1 MSPLIVPPDTFSVQT
16 LIRLGIIVLVT
27 LLMLRLASVLIRKVE
42 TAIRNESRSHSTARE
57 KRAAT
62 IGAVLRGVTRSVIL
76 VIGGLMVARAAGLDI
91 TPAVAAA
98 GGFGVAA
105 GLGAQSLVRDWIS
118 GFFIIHEN
126 QFDVGD
132 VIRAAGVSGTV
143 EMLSLRH
150 TELRDGEGFIHFVP
164 NGEIKVVTNL
174 TKSWSTPMVRVPVN
188 VTEDPDRV
196 IPIVEAMIPVFQK
209 DPVIR
214 PLLLDGPRLLGIEDV
229 APGYYTLL
237 LQAKTIPEQRLVV
250 SRALRRRLVQ
260 RLHEEGISIAGSSEV
275 AVTAS
280 APAPF
285 DPTAPVPATPSVSAT
300 PSASGTPSPFG
311 DSR

>member
-1 MSPLIVPPDTFSVQT
+1 VSPIVLPTEPYSVST
-16 LIRLGIIVLVT
+16 LIRLGLIILAT
-27 LLMLRLASVLIRKVE
+27 LLLLRLSSVLIRKVE
-42 TAIRNESRSHSTARE
+42 RAIRNESRTHSSARE

-62 IGAVLRGVTRSVIL
+62 IGAVLRGVTRSIIL

-91 TPAVAAA
+91 TPALAAA

-105 GLGAQSLVRDWIS
+105 GLGAQSMIRDWIA

-150 TELRDGEGFIHFVP
+150 TELRDGEGFIHFIP

-188 VTEDPDRV
+188 VIEDPDRV
-196 IPIVEAMIPVFQK
+196 IGIVESMLPSFQT

-250 SRALRRRLVQ
+250 SRALRRKVVQ
-260 RLHEEGISIAGSSEV
+260 RLRAEGVSIAGSDLS
-275 AVTAS
+275 AA
-280 APAPF
+280 APAPPPF
-285 DPTAPVPATPSVSAT
+285 DPTAPVPAGAAA
-300 PSASGTPSPFG
+300 PSASSASHPFG

>member
-1 MSPLIVPPDTFSVQT
+1 MLPPETFTVTTLLRLGLIV
-16 LIRLGIIVLVT
+16 LAT
-27 LLMLRLASVLIRKVE
+27 LLMLRIASILIRKVE
-42 TAIRNESRSHSTARE
+42 TAIRNESRAHSGARE

-62 IGAVLRGVTRSVIL
+62 IGAVLRGVTRGVIL

-91 TPAVAAA
+91 TPALAAA

-105 GLGAQSLVRDWIS
+105 GLGAQSLVRDWVA

-174 TKSWSTPMVRVPVN
+174 TKSWSTPMVRVPVS

-196 IPIVEAMIPVFQK
+196 IGIVEALLPEFQQ

-250 SRALRRRLVQ
+250 SRALRRRVVH
-260 RLHEEGISIAGSSEV
+260 RLREEGIWLAAGAEPP
-275 AVTAS
+275 
-280 APAPF
+280 APAVPAL
-285 DPTAPVPATPSVSAT
+285 DPTAPLQATAA
-300 PSASGTPSPFG
+300 PSASTASSAANPFG

>member
-1 MSPLIVPPDTFSVQT
+1 MTTLVRLGLIV
-16 LIRLGIIVLVT
+16 LGT
-27 LLMLRLASVLIRKVE
+27 LLMLRLSTVLIRKVE
-42 TAIRNESRSHSTARE
+42 TAIRNESRTASSARE

-62 IGAVLRGVTRSVIL
+62 IGAVLRGVTRGVIL
-76 VIGGLMVARAAGLDI
+76 VIGGLMIARAAGLDI

-174 TKSWSTPMVRVPVN
+174 TKSWSTPMVRVPVS
-188 VTEDPDRV
+188 VVEDPDRV
-196 IPIVEAMIPVFQK
+196 IGIVEGMLPSFRT

-214 PLLLDGPRLLGIEDV
+214 PLLLDGPTLLGIEDV

-250 SRALRRRLVQ
+250 SRALRRRVIH
-260 RLHEEGISIAGSSEV
+260 RLREEGVWIAAGPEPPVSS
-275 AVTAS
+275 A
-280 APAPF
+280 APPF
-285 DPTAPVPATPSVSAT
+285 DPAARVPAAAAVAAAAPAAV
-300 PSASGTPSPFG
+300 PSASSAPNPLG

>member
-1 MSPLIVPPDTFSVQT
+1 MSPLIVPPETFSVAT
-16 LIRLGIIVLVT
+16 LIRLGLIVLAT

-42 TAIRNESRSHSTARE
+42 TAIRNESRSHSSARE

-62 IGAVLRGVTRSVIL
+62 IGAVLRGVTRGVIL

-91 TPAVAAA
+91 TPALAAA

-105 GLGAQSLVRDWIS
+105 GLGAQSLVRDWVS

-150 TELRDGEGFIHFVP
+150 TELRDSEGFIHFVP

-174 TKSWSTPMVRVPVN
+174 TKSWSTPMVRVPVS

-196 IPIVEAMIPVFQK
+196 IGIVEAMLPSFQQ

-214 PLLLDGPRLLGIEDV
+214 SLLLDGPRLLGIEDV

-250 SRALRRRLVQ
+250 SRALRRRVVQ
-260 RLHEEGISIAGSSEV
+260 RLREEGVWIASGAEPSPV
-275 AVTAS
+275 
-280 APAPF
+280 PPPF
-285 DPTAPVPATPSVSAT
+285 DPTAPVPAVAA
-300 PSASGTPSPFG
+300 PSASSTPSPFG
-311 DSR
+311 ESR